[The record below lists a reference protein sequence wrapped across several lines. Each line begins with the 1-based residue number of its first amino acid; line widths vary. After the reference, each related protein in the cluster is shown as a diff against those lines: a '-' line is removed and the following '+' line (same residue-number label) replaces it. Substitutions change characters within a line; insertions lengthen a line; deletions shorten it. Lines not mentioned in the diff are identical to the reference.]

1 MSNDFTNKVLEKLN
15 ILTTTGRNYR
25 RINHK
30 LDNVITNYIATMKIK
45 HNNLGTTYLTKM
57 ETDIQF
63 IFTKIMEKQNYD
75 ALEYCN
81 NVIDWYFKCLA
92 FKYNLIKSPPNLP
105 DYIISEIHDIAKSME

>member
-1 MSNDFTNKVLEKLN
+1 MSNDFTTKVLEKLN

-45 HNNLGTTYLTKM
+45 HNNLGNTYLNNL

-63 IFTKIMEKQNYD
+63 IFTKIIEKQNYD

-81 NVIDWYFKCLA
+81 NIIDWYFNSLA
-92 FKYNLIKSPPNLP
+92 YQYNLIKLQPTLP
-105 DYIISEIHDIAKSME
+105 DYIIPEIRDIAKSLE